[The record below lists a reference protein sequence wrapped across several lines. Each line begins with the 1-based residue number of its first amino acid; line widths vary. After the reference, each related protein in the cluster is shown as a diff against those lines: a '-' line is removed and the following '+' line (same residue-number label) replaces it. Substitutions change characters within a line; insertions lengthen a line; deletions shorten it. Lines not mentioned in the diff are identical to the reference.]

1 MTHLYLMPGMAA
13 NSSIFEHIS
22 LPESTYTIH
31 YLEWFLP
38 IQNETIDAYAL
49 RMCSHIKHN
58 DIVLLGVSFG
68 GVLVQEMAKH
78 IKVRKLIIVSSV
90 KSNRE
95 LPRRMTLSRKLK
107 LYKLLPTRLV
117 EDIDLL
123 VKYAFGASIKDR
135 VALYKKYL
143 SMNDRRYMK
152 WAVKEMICWNQ
163 ETAIEGI
170 VHIHGKGDKV
180 FPYKYVDK
188 AILLEKGTHIMI
200 LTRAKWFNKYLPKL
214 IENEYIKQNELEDN
228 ELD

>member
-22 LPESTYTIH
+22 LPKSTYTVH

-38 IQNETIDAYAL
+38 EQNETIQAYAL
-49 RMCSHIKHN
+49 RMCSHIEHN
-58 DIVLLGVSFG
+58 NIVLLGVSFG

-78 IKVRKLIIVSSV
+78 IKVKKLIVISSV
-90 KSNRE
+90 KSSKE

-117 EDIDLL
+117 EDIDVL
-123 VKYAFGASIKDR
+123 VKYAFGASIKNR

-143 SMNDRRYMK
+143 SMNDRRYMR
-152 WAVKEMICWNQ
+152 WAVREMVCWDQ
-163 ETAIEGI
+163 IEPLKNTI
-170 VHIHGKGDKV
+170 HIHGTGDKV
-180 FPYKYVDK
+180 FPYKYINDAIFVD
-188 AILLEKGTHIMI
+188 KGTHIMI
-200 LTRAKWFNKYLPKL
+200 ITRAKWFNKFLPQL
-214 IENEYIKQNELEDN
+214 IENEYIKQNEFEN